1 MRVVPICS
9 RGNWGPERLSD
20 WTRVAQRDKDEVKF
34 KHMSS
39 TCALST
45 VSAQQRRYLS
55 PAVPLFSQLKEAEA
69 GFGLKGRGPEIKGEL
84 SMVARGP

>member
-1 MRVVPICS
+1 
-9 RGNWGPERLSD
+9 
-20 WTRVAQRDKDEVKF
+20 
-34 KHMSS
+34 MSS

-84 SMVARGP
+84 SMVARGPQSLAELAGGTALDGQCGCLAG